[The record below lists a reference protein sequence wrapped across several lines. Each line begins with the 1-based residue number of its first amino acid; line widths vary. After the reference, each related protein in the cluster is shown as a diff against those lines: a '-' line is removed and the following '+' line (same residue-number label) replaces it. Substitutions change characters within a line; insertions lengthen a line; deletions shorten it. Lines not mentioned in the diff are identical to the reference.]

1 MLYLQSS
8 EQNNPLALIDCSR
21 LLNSRNWDYL
31 MQDMNSPLSDTGTT
45 IYIRN
50 IDLLP
55 EAHFKELLYTI
66 KDTGLHKRNRII
78 FELSHK
84 ESTPY
89 PDRFVFTKNI
99 LNCVTIEIPPLR
111 ETKEYIPHMAGLFIG
126 TFNVDFGKEIAGF
139 EPEALNMLQEFD
151 WPFNYAQLRRVIT
164 RLGNITEEPFIK
176 STDVRKVLLSEE
188 KEARLQTLV
197 PSSSEKHANL
207 NLHRTLEEI
216 NREIVELVVKEEGGN
231 QSAAARRLGISRT
244 TLWRILKL

>member
-1 MLYLQSS
+1 MRKIYIFNTAPQQFIESLTKDALNFRSPLFVLAERGMDKQHFVEMLYLQSS

-84 ESTPY
+84 ENTPY

-99 LNCVTIEIPPLR
+99 LNCVTIEIPPF
-111 ETKEYIPHMAGLFIG
+111 T
-126 TFNVDFGKEIAGF
+126 
-139 EPEALNMLQEFD
+139 
-151 WPFNYAQLRRVIT
+151 
-164 RLGNITEEPFIK
+164 GNKRIYPTHGRAFH
-176 STDVRKVLLSEE
+176 R
-188 KEARLQTLV
+188 
-197 PSSSEKHANL
+197 NL
-207 NLHRTLEEI
+207 
-216 NREIVELVVKEEGGN
+216 
-231 QSAAARRLGISRT
+231 
-244 TLWRILKL
+244 

>member
-1 MLYLQSS
+1 M
-8 EQNNPLALIDCSR
+8 
-21 LLNSRNWDYL
+21 
-31 MQDMNSPLSDTGTT
+31 
-45 IYIRN
+45 
-50 IDLLP
+50 
-55 EAHFKELLYTI
+55 
-66 KDTGLHKRNRII
+66 
-78 FELSHK
+78 
-84 ESTPY
+84 
-89 PDRFVFTKNI
+89 
-99 LNCVTIEIPPLR
+99 
-111 ETKEYIPHMAGLFIG
+111 
-126 TFNVDFGKEIAGF
+126 
-139 EPEALNMLQEFD
+139 
-151 WPFNYAQLRRVIT
+151 IT